1 MGATPKNDHRY
12 NPTHHGSYWLKLSPK
27 QDNHKGVLLQ
37 TPVTTKRVVC
47 PTSPSPPGQMS
58 DQTPQPPPYPPSVLP
73 QRAYHPPVGSL
84 HRMTLY

>member
-37 TPVTTKRVVC
+37 TPCDDQKSRM
-47 PTSPSPPGQMS
+47 PYQPIAARS
-58 DQTPQPPPYPPSVLP
+58 DV
-73 QRAYHPPVGSL
+73 
-84 HRMTLY
+84 